1 MRSSREWQGYWEGRE
16 ATRWK
21 GPIKNLREKIPT
33 FIQEV
38 FCLEKGINKYKDVI
52 VREPISQV
60 GSEFEFD
67 LGYAEALTLER
78 IPIETVRNDYKSR
91 LFRGREQGYKLV
103 EHHQVLDDMFAEL
116 SKHASPARIPDI
128 ESLEATMR
136 LSIYGARM
144 HIEFLLPHYKRDSY
158 SLKVTCRNSVDKKFA
173 LTINLSLH
181 TDGATEADIPFDGFH
196 HIHTQELDDEAISR
210 FMSNA
215 LRNFLYGTWITDE
228 VDFDQFEKLLHKN
241 LTPNQR
247 VLITTIIK
255 PQKGTRKKASIL
267 RFLEILSMLFD
278 EGRDIF
284 RNQEQ
289 KLTKLA
295 ILTKELHELAEE
307 TGTQQ
312 LFT

>member
-1 MRSSREWQGYWEGRE
+1 
-16 ATRWK
+16 
-21 GPIKNLREKIPT
+21 
-33 FIQEV
+33 
-38 FCLEKGINKYKDVI
+38 
-52 VREPISQV
+52 
-60 GSEFEFD
+60 
-67 LGYAEALTLER
+67 
-78 IPIETVRNDYKSR
+78 
-91 LFRGREQGYKLV
+91 
-103 EHHQVLDDMFAEL
+103 
-116 SKHASPARIPDI
+116 
-128 ESLEATMR
+128 
-136 LSIYGARM
+136 M

-181 TDGATEADIPFDGFH
+181 THSATEAETDIPFDGFH
-196 HIHTQELDDEAISR
+196 HVHTQELDDGAIRS

-228 VDFDQFEKLLHKN
+228 VDFDQFEKILHRN
-241 LTPNQR
+241 LTPNQQ
-247 VLITTIIK
+247 VLIAPILK
-255 PQKGTRKKASIL
+255 PQTQKKASIL
-267 RFLEILSMLFD
+267 RYFEILSMLFD

-295 ILTKELHELAEE
+295 ILTKELRELAEE

>member
-1 MRSSREWQGYWEGRE
+1 MRSSREWQGYWQGRE

-21 GPIKNLREKIPT
+21 GPIKNLRKKIPT
-33 FIQEV
+33 FTQEV
-38 FCLEKGINKYKDVI
+38 FHIGKGVNKYKDVI
-52 VREPISQV
+52 VREPIRQI
-60 GSEFEFD
+60 GNEFEFD

-78 IPIETVRNDYKSR
+78 IPIEAVRNDYKSR

-103 EHHQVLDDMFAEL
+103 EHHQVLDDIFAEL
-116 SKHASPARIPDI
+116 SKHASPTRMPDI

-144 HIEFLLPHYKRDSY
+144 HIEFLLPHYKRNSY
-158 SLKVTCRNSVDKKFA
+158 ILKVTCRNSVDKKFA
-173 LTINLSLH
+173 LTINLFLH
-181 TDGATEADIPFDGFH
+181 TDSATEAETDIPFDGFH
-196 HIHTQELDDEAISR
+196 HVHTQELDDGAIR
-210 FMSNA
+210 HFMSNA
-215 LRNFLYGTWITDE
+215 LRNFLYGTWGTDE
-228 VDFDQFEKLLHKN
+228 VDFDQFEKILHKN

-247 VLITTIIK
+247 VLIPNILGPRT
-255 PQKGTRKKASIL
+255 QKKASIL
-267 RFLEILSMLFD
+267 SFLEILAMLFD

-295 ILTKELHELAEE
+295 ILTKELRELAEE

>member
-33 FIQEV
+33 FTQEV
-38 FCLEKGINKYKDVI
+38 FRLGKGINKYKDVI
-52 VREPISQV
+52 VREPIRQV

-78 IPIETVRNDYKSR
+78 IPIEAVRNDYKSR

-103 EHHQVLDDMFAEL
+103 EHHQVLEDIFTEL
-116 SKHASPARIPDI
+116 SKHALPERIPDI
-128 ESLEATMR
+128 ETLEATMR

-181 TDGATEADIPFDGFH
+181 ADVETETDIPFDGFH
-196 HIHTQELDDEAISR
+196 HIHTQELDDGAISR

-228 VDFDQFEKLLHKN
+228 VDFDQFEKILHKN
-241 LTPNQR
+241 LTSNQR

-255 PQKGTRKKASIL
+255 PQKGTRKKTSIL

-307 TGTQQ
+307 TRTRQ

>member
-1 MRSSREWQGYWEGRE
+1 MRSSREWQGYWQGRE
-16 ATRWK
+16 ATQWK
-21 GPIKNLREKIPT
+21 GTIKNLRKKIPT
-33 FIQEV
+33 FTQEV
-38 FCLEKGINKYKDVI
+38 FRIGKGVNKYKDVI
-52 VREPISQV
+52 VREPMSQAGV
-60 GSEFEFD
+60 EFEFD

-78 IPIETVRNDYKSR
+78 IPVEAVRNDYKSR

-103 EHHQVLDDMFAEL
+103 EHHQVLDDIFTEL
-116 SKHASPARIPDI
+116 RKHASPTRRPDI
-128 ESLEATMR
+128 ESLVATLR

-158 SLKVTCRNSVDKKFA
+158 ILKVTCRNSVDKKFA
-173 LTINLSLH
+173 LTINLSLC
-181 TDGATEADIPFDGFH
+181 TNSTTEAETVIPFDGFY
-196 HIHTQELDDEAISR
+196 HIHTQELKDGAIKH

-215 LRNFLYGTWITDE
+215 LHNFLYGTWRTDE
-228 VDFDQFEKLLHKN
+228 VDFDQFEKILHKN

-247 VLITTIIK
+247 ALIIGVLGPEPEK
-255 PQKGTRKKASIL
+255 RASVL
-267 RFLEILSMLFD
+267 RFLEILALLFD

-295 ILTKELHELAEE
+295 ILTKELRELAEE
-307 TGTQQ
+307 TRTQQ